1 MSDNKNK
8 GRRRIRKRTI
18 YAVILIIMLLS
29 LFMIGFLLLF
39 QVRKIEIQ
47 GNRYLSNQEI
57 ADWMEEDELSTN
69 SIYLMIKYHLTDY
82 KLLPAMEGV
91 KVSMK
96 NPWTMKVTVSEK
108 RIVGYIEFGD
118 DCVYF
123 DKDGIVLA
131 QTTEWWDDVPCI
143 EGLAV
148 DKVTLYEEL
157 PVSKENKKVFENLLE
172 MSQSLKKYELTPDRI
187 VCNEEGLYLFLGNVC
202 AVLGDNN
209 FGDKIA
215 QIPPILAKLGEQGG
229 TLHLENY
236 SETNTTVSFDKDVL
250 PELPAGQEPAEE
262 GEEAQE
268 EEQSQEENGEPAEG
282 EQTDENQEGL

>member
-1 MSDNKNK
+1 MGDTKNN

-18 YAVILIIMLLS
+18 YAIILIIMLLS
-29 LFMIGFLLLF
+29 LLMIGFLLLF
-39 QVRKIEIQ
+39 QVKKIEVE

-69 SIYLMIKYHLTDY
+69 SVYLMIKYHLLDY
-82 KLLPAMEGV
+82 TLLPAMEDV

-96 NPWTMKVTVSEK
+96 NPWTMKVTVTEK
-108 RIVGYIEFGD
+108 RIAGYIEFGD

-143 EGLAV
+143 EGLAI

-172 MSQSLKKYELTPDRI
+172 MTQSLKKYELTPDRI
-187 VCNEEGLYLFLGNVC
+187 VCSDNGLYLFFGKVC
-202 AVLGDNN
+202 VVLGDDN

-236 SETNTTVSFDKDVL
+236 SETNTTISFDKDVL
-250 PELPAGQEPAEE
+250 PELPVQEEAVPEDGQTGEE
-262 GEEAQE
+262 G
-268 EEQSQEENGEPAEG
+268 GEPEAG
-282 EQTDENQEGL
+282 EQTEEDAGGETTE